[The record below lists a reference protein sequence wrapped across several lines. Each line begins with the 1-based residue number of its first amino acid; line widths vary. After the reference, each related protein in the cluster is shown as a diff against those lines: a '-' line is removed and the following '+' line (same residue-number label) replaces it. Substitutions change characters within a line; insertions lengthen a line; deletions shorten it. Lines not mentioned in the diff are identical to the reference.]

1 MFQIIA
7 DSGCDLRGLS
17 HISPDALFA
26 RAVCTRALRLD
37 EDGLSEADFDRI

>member
-26 RAVCTRALRLD
+26 RAPLRIIAGNK
-37 EDGLSEADFDRI
+37 E